1 MVEREKGSGTERGGE
16 NVWEVVVVDRSNSTS
31 SITFQIPYMGSF
43 TDLGLQGRQYFIYIR
58 QDLI

>member
-1 MVEREKGSGTERGGE
+1 MGGGGGGCG
-16 NVWEVVVVDRSNSTS
+16 NMSRSNSTS